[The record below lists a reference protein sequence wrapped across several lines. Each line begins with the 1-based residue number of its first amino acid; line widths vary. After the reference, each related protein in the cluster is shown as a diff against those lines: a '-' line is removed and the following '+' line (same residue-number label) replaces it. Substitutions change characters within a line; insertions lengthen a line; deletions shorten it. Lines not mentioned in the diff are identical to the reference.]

1 MEITKMSFA
10 DFLQEGQVENLEDKT
25 QIDEQV
31 EDEAGEAEE
40 LAEAKKAKKSFTIK
54 IDVANAAFEDDFDGE
69 VEFVLKQAIKNIQ
82 KGALEKPL
90 RDTNGNTVGS
100 VK

>member
-1 MEITKMSFA
+1 MEITKMAFA
-10 DFLQEGQVENLEDKT
+10 DFLQEGQVEDLEDKT

-31 EDEAGEAEE
+31 EAEE